1 MFRGLLPLQY
11 CEIVNGAVNCDAYH
25 VTSPIPEGDGA
36 KQSEPVHYVI
46 DRCME
51 SVLRNAGV
59 PPEAIGYINAHATST
74 QIGDKAE
81 MMAISKVFQ
90 NCQKNLRISS
100 TKGATGHLLGAA
112 GAIEAGIC
120 AYSLVH
126 VSIGGMK

>member
-1 MFRGLLPLQY
+1 M
-11 CEIVNGAVNCDAYH
+11 NGAVNCDAYH

-36 KQSEPVHYVI
+36 KQSSSVYSMI

-51 SVLRNAGV
+51 TVLRNAGV
-59 PPEAIGYINAHATST
+59 PAEAVGYINAHATST
-74 QIGDKAE
+74 Q
-81 MMAISKVFQ
+81 ISKVFQ

-126 VSIGGMK
+126 VVLME

>member
-1 MFRGLLPLQY
+1 M
-11 CEIVNGAVNCDAYH
+11 NGAVNCDAYH

-36 KQSEPVHYVI
+36 KQSSSVYSMI

-51 SVLRNAGV
+51 TVLRNAGV
-59 PPEAIGYINAHATST
+59 PAEAVGYINAHATST

-126 VSIGGMK
+126 VVLME